1 MLSSFWQLI
10 EQAWNLYG
18 KHYRTY
24 LPGVFVLFV
33 IAFITPLFRF
43 LYAPSVAALSEQ
55 PLNIFITYAIL
66 VFVLSLIS
74 LYISF
79 TLLRIIY
86 ASITQKQARWKDELM
101 ITARHFIP
109 AFVVALIIMLATVVG
124 ALIVIIP
131 GLILFVFLFFSQY
144 YVLFEGDSIVESLKK
159 GWHLV
164 RGRWFAVAI
173 RLLIPIILI
182 GILQILLD
190 EILQYL
196 IVDNLFTGPREA
208 ATMLMPVLVSGGLR
222 ALTTSFFYPWL
233 YGATILL
240 YLELKRTPHI

>member
-1 MLSSFWQLI
+1 M
-10 EQAWNLYG
+10 QA
-18 KHYRTY
+18 
-24 LPGVFVLFV
+24 PFV
-33 IAFITPLFRF
+33 
-43 LYAPSVAALSEQ
+43 
-55 PLNIFITYAIL
+55 
-66 VFVLSLIS
+66 LIS
-74 LYISF
+74 LPYAFDYTQMKIKG
-79 TLLRIIY
+79 LLKSRMG
-86 ASITQKQARWKDELM
+86 SL
-101 ITARHFIP
+101 
-109 AFVVALIIMLATVVG
+109 
-124 ALIVIIP
+124 P